1 MVFRKKRKPKI
12 YTDKKGYKRF
22 SGSKKLV
29 HRAVAKKKVGGRI
42 FPGRVVHH
50 KDGDK
55 SNFRKSNL
63 QIMTRSEHS
72 RLHARKKRKRFKL
85 W

>member
-1 MVFRKKRKPKI
+1 MGFGKKRKPKI

-29 HRAVAKKKVGGRI
+29 HIAVAKKKVGGRI
-42 FPGRVVHH
+42 FPGTVVHH

-63 QIMTRSEHS
+63 RIMSRSEHS
-72 RLHARKKRKRFKL
+72 KLHAKKRRSRFKF